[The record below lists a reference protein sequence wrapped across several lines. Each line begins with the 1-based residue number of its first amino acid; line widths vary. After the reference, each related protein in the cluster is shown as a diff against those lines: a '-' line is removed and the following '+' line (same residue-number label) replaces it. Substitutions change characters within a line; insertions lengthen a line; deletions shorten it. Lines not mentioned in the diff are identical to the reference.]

1 MYQIIKF
8 PINLGCDKAGVE
20 QGACVLQ
27 TLIEGKVAVA
37 KEVKTISCP
46 HVWDFEDILEQD
58 NMMYVKPIM
67 ECSEELTRSVCTS
80 LQQGFT
86 PLFLGGDHSLA
97 WGSISGVLTYDP
109 DVAVVYIDAH
119 GDINTAAS
127 TMSKHVHGIHMSFLM
142 NLGEQEYNCK
152 FTRHPLL
159 PKNLLFVGTRSLDPE
174 EHAIIGREKI
184 QMLSSKNINTHPIDI
199 TLAEISKFIK
209 SHKNIHI
216 SLDIDV
222 LDPLVAP
229 GTGVPEKDGIN
240 VGQLKAILKILFDSK
255 QVISMDIVEFNPLL
269 DKADKTLKAID
280 DVLSVLPYKTT

>member
-1 MYQIIKF
+1 M
-8 PINLGCDKAGVE
+8 
-20 QGACVLQ
+20 
-27 TLIEGKVAVA
+27 
-37 KEVKTISCP
+37 
-46 HVWDFEDILEQD
+46 
-58 NMMYVKPIM
+58 
-67 ECSEELTRSVCTS
+67 
-80 LQQGFT
+80 
-86 PLFLGGDHSLA
+86 A

-142 NLGEQEYNCK
+142 NLGEKEYNCK

-184 QMLSSKNINTHPIDI
+184 QMLSSKNINARPIDI

-269 DKADKTLKAID
+269 DKADKTHKAID

>member
-20 QGACVLQ
+20 RGACVLQ

-46 HVWDFEDILEQD
+46 HVWDFEDTLEQD

-86 PLFLGGDHSLA
+86 PLILGGDHSLA
-97 WGSISGVLTYDP
+97 WGSISGVVTYDP

-159 PKNLLFVGTRSLDPE
+159 AKNLLFVGTRSLDPE

-184 QMLSSKNINTHPIDI
+184 QMLSSKNINAHPIDI

-269 DKADKTLKAID
+269 DKADKTHKAID
-280 DVLSVLPYKTT
+280 DLLSVLPYKTT